1 MKRKRTIRAFLII
14 IVLLLV
20 IAYGAIF
27 LYANRFDVTA
37 YHPDGTM
44 AEQLKNGL
52 EKAAVVF
59 AVRWTERHIEGI
71 EREYALYIPHGA
83 DSIAIEEKG
92 KQERTSATV
101 GNRQLL
107 TVDEN
112 RRLVFYDAPKW
123 ARKAIDRL
131 FRRVNPT
138 YYEEVP
144 ETAI

>member
-1 MKRKRTIRAFLII
+1 MKRNRTIRAFLII
-14 IVLLLV
+14 ITLLLV
-20 IAYGAIF
+20 IVCGTVYF
-27 LYANRFDVTA
+27 YANRFDVTA
-37 YHPDGTM
+37 YHPDGTV
-44 AEQLKNGL
+44 AEQLKNGF
-52 EKAAVVF
+52 EKALVVF
-59 AVRWTERHIEGI
+59 AVRWTERRIEGI

-83 DSIAIEEKG
+83 NSIVIEEKG

-138 YYEEVP
+138 YDAEVP